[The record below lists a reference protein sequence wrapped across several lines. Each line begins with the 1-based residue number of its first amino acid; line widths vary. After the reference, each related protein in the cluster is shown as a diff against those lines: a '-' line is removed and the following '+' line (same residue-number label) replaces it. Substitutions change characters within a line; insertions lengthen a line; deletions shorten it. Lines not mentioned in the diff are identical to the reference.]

1 MSTTHNDGGPAFPVP
16 LPAAMPD
23 GHYYYA
29 DGGMSLRD
37 WLAGQAVAGMSSR
50 YREHHGAGSDLSV
63 CRVIAARAYELAD
76 AMIVER
82 AKTKG
87 GAS

>member
-1 MSTTHNDGGPAFPVP
+1 MSTPINDGGPAFPLQSIGPDFVP
-16 LPAAMPD
+16 
-23 GHYYYA
+23 GYA
-29 DGGMSLRD
+29 GMTLRD

-76 AMIVER
+76 AMIAER